1 MLEILFMMLE
11 RLGIIVTIAFV
22 VTRLQFSRNMLT
34 VTKMTTKQ
42 TYAAMVFFGV
52 FGIIGTYSG
61 FALSLDT
68 FQYERSLLGIET
80 NEAIANFRVIGVV
93 LAGIFGGYKVGGG
106 AGLIAGG
113 HRFLLGGYTG
123 LACGLASI
131 IAGLLGGLYNQKYK
145 QMPSIPVII
154 LLGALAETIQ
164 MVMIIILS
172 RPLDRVIALVQMI
185 GFPMIIANGLGC
197 GLFLLIIKSVQE
209 KEDRVGASHAQQTL
223 RIADQTIKHLRNGL
237 TAQSAEVVCNIL
249 FSETKPIAVAITNQ
263 SDILAHIGQGS
274 DHHRSGD
281 PIQTEATR
289 EVIHNG
295 EIDVTTKKGIH
306 CDHPNCT
313 LRFAVIAPL
322 KSREKTIGTLKI
334 YYADQHHMKNAAI
347 ELVSG
352 LSVLLS
358 NQIELSEAEE
368 AYQLAQKAEINA
380 LQAQMSPHFMFNS
393 LSAVNA
399 LIRIDPNK
407 AREMIQSLSQFIRQN
422 IKASNQRITTIE
434 AELSHIKSYLTIEE
448 TRFSERLQINYDIDA
463 TALQTKL
470 PPLTL
475 QPIVENAIK
484 HGIKDIE
491 RSCSI
496 LIAVKTKREHVEI
509 MIKDDGKGIA
519 RDQLTCIGNKIID
532 SKTGTGVGLYNINRR
547 LELTFGHAS
556 ALQIKSEEN
565 NGTTVSF
572 SVPRLEGSFDE

>member
-1 MLEILFMMLE
+1 MVEILFMMLE

-34 VTKMTTKQ
+34 VPKMTAKQ
-42 TYAAMVFFGV
+42 GYAAMVFFGV

-68 FQYERSLLGIET
+68 LQYERSLLGIEA

-93 LAGIFGGYKVGGG
+93 LAGIFGGYKVGAG

-145 QMPSIPVII
+145 QMPSIPSVI

-164 MVMIIILS
+164 MAMIIILS
-172 RPLDRVIALVQMI
+172 RPLDQVFALVQMI

-223 RIADQTIKHLRNGL
+223 RIADQTIKHLRSGL
-237 TAQSAEVVCNIL
+237 TAQSAEAVCNIL
-249 FSETKPIAVAITNQ
+249 FSETKPIAVAITNE
-263 SDILAHIGQGS
+263 SDILAHMGQGS

-289 EVIHNG
+289 KVIHNG
-295 EIDVTTKKGIH
+295 KINVTTKKGIH

-313 LRFAVIAPL
+313 LKFAVIAPL

-399 LIRIDPNK
+399 LIRMDPNK

-422 IKASNQRITTIE
+422 IMASNQRMTTIE
-434 AELSHIKSYLTIEE
+434 VELSHIKSYLTIEE

-496 LIAVKTKREHVEI
+496 LIAVKTMLDHVEI

-519 RDQLTCIGNKIID
+519 RDQLACIGKKIID

-547 LELTFGHAS
+547 LELIFGHAS

-565 NGTTVSF
+565 RGTSVSF